1 MHHQHHQH
9 HQHHHHHHAH
19 MGNYDY
25 GNYSIGDYTPPG
37 ATQNYSG
44 YYFCAL
50 NKPPKFERF
59 Y

>member
-1 MHHQHHQH
+1 MHHQHHA
-9 HQHHHHHHAH
+9 HQHHHAH

-44 YYFCAL
+44 YYFCAPH
-50 NKPPKFERF
+50 KAPKFERF